1 MLECAPMS
9 KTEPG
14 NAPFSLF
21 EEELAEF
28 FGETA
33 AGVSLPPARDHV
45 TFQAAERMAPPL
57 EAAEDPVRH
66 VRAQNK
72 TRAHLSR
79 DTRVNARTH
88 TSYSGAVTVRVAFH
102 GHRFKTIRFRA
113 TDSGELLAS
122 YNGAG
127 RSALSLIL
135 QEWLVASDRFSRPC
149 WRTADEWKRGEPG
162 HSAPT

>member
-1 MLECAPMS
+1 MS

-14 NAPFSLF
+14 NAPLTLF

-33 AGVSLPPARDHV
+33 AGGSLPPTRDHV
-45 TFQAAERMAPPL
+45 TFKAAERPALPL
-57 EAAEDPVRH
+57 EAAEDLVRH
-66 VRAQNK
+66 IRTQNK

-102 GHRFKTIRFRA
+102 GHRFQTIGFRT
-113 TDSGELLAS
+113 TDSGDLLAS
-122 YNGAG
+122 HKGAG

-135 QEWLVASDRFSRPC
+135 QEWLVTSDRFGRPC
-149 WRTADEWKRGEPG
+149 WRTLDEWRRGAPG
-162 HSAPT
+162 HGAPT